1 MPTLTVIVASNNTVL
16 GNDGVP
22 LLLDAAGNAR
32 ATIWLDA
39 HDGLGMAPSRRLSER
54 GPMQQGE
61 TDRGVR
67 YDPRMMS
74 LAFGVSGQSMADYW
88 DARDALYRLF
98 RPRDTALSV
107 RFDLDN
113 GAARQIDGHLVGGLL
128 GSSKDRKGFTL
139 KLATTIKC
147 PSPFWYDPTPVFETF
162 GASGA
167 AAGMGIPWAIPWQV
181 GASSINQ
188 TRPILYTG
196 SYQAEPII
204 QIVGPITS
212 PIITNIITG
221 DTLDFTGTTIAAGT
235 TYTIDCRYGY
245 KTVVDQNGT
254 NQIAKLV
261 SGSDLATFALL
272 ADPDAPGGVNSIA
285 VAGTGISSATNVYL
299 TYSRQYIGI

>member
-32 ATIWLDA
+32 ATIWLEA

-54 GPMQQGE
+54 GPMQHGE
-61 TDRGVR
+61 TDRGYR
-67 YDPRMMS
+67 YDPRVLS
-74 LAFGVSGQSMADYW
+74 LIFGISGQSMADYW

-107 RFDLDN
+107 RLDLEN

-128 GSSKDRKGFTL
+128 GSSKDRRGFTL
-139 KLATTIKC
+139 KLAATVRC
-147 PSPFWYDPTPVFETF
+147 PKPFWYDPTPVFETF

-167 AAGMGIPWAIPWQV
+167 SGGMAIPWKIPWAI
-181 GASSINQ
+181 GASNINQ

-196 SYQAEPII
+196 SFQAEPII
-204 QIVGPITS
+204 QIVGPIS
-212 PIITNIITG
+212 NPVITNLVSG
-221 DTLDFTGTTIAAGT
+221 DTLDFTGTTIAGGT
-235 TYTIDCRYGY
+235 VYTIDCRYNY
-245 KTVVDQNGT
+245 KTVVDQNGA

-272 ADPDAPGGVNSIA
+272 PDPDAPGGVNSIA
-285 VAGTGISSATNVYL
+285 IAGTSITAATNVYL
-299 TYSRQYIGI
+299 TYSRQYVGI